1 MSAPQNV
8 IDLGAARAAARAA
21 RDFSLADKIRDQ
33 IADLGYEI
41 LDLPDGFDFR
51 AKARFPVVAR
61 ITDVKGLTETQFDAV
76 FVMVVDSFAADAQ
89 LSLQNIKK
97 NAVGNFAIQV
107 LISGTPD
114 TEPLLAELDG
124 QTFLVQVTE
133 GAGWGES
140 INALIKI
147 ATAPI
152 VIVMDPSTQLTGD
165 ALTPV
170 IDALNKKEFSAVGWR
185 GGLVNLAD
193 DWRTTEDK
201 GPGEVDVLFSYFM
214 ALDRAETLEAGA
226 FNIRAR
232 YYRNADIEFSLRLRQ
247 AHGRLLQM
255 ELPLIQARHHGY
267 YDADPEFRE
276 TESKKNYDRILDRF
290 RGKNEILSPR
300 R

>member
-8 IDLGAARAAARAA
+8 IELGAARAAARAA

-61 ITDVKGLTETQFDAV
+61 ITDVKALTETQFDAV
-76 FVMVVDSFAADAQ
+76 FVMVVDSFAADAR

>member
-8 IDLGAARAAARAA
+8 IELGAARAAARAA

-61 ITDVKGLTETQFDAV
+61 ITDVKALTETQFDAV
-76 FVMVVDSFAADAQ
+76 FVMVVDSFAADAR

-185 GGLVNLAD
+185 GGLVNLVD